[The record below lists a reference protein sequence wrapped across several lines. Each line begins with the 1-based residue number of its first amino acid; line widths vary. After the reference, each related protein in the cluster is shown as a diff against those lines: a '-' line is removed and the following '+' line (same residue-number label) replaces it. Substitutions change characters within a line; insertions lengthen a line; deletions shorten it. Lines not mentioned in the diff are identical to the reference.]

1 LFMNHALNKIR
12 ETAREERLAVGAIVI
27 KHIKRK
33 AKSESDGALNLRLF
47 FKHINKEVCA
57 NE

>member
-1 LFMNHALNKIR
+1 MNHALNKIR
-12 ETAREERLAVGAIVI
+12 ETAREERLAVGAIAI